1 MAQKKL
7 SAVISIGGAVSST
20 LGRAF
25 SSVRGET
32 TKVGDA
38 ISKLTARQRELGNVI
53 RQQETLGRSASAL
66 KVQYAQTELGLIGR
80 QIEALKRRQA
90 VEKRI
95 TDNQAE
101 RSKVRGQIGEAVG
114 VGAAVLGPIGASVKA
129 SASFRYE
136 LALIG
141 NTANLTGVQI
151 GALGKDIQ
159 AVARDTGN
167 ATTDVLGAMKFL
179 VAAGMD
185 AMTAGQ
191 ALSSIGRTATATG
204 SNIEDVAK
212 ATFTLGDALK
222 VQPGQMQK
230 ALDALVQSGK
240 EGNFEFKDMAAELP
254 VLGAAMQSLKL
265 TGTDAVATL
274 GAALQIARKG
284 AGGSA
289 QAATNL
295 ENFLVKLT
303 SPETLKKA
311 KENFGVDL
319 YQIITDAQSQ
329 GKNPF
334 EAALAEINRM
344 TKGGDQKLLGE
355 LFGDMQVQGFLR
367 PMLQNLEEYDRIKRA
382 ALSADGVVDR
392 DLPAILGQTQKQL
405 EATGDAFRQLGIA
418 IGSALAPAV
427 GAVVGVLVPAIRGI
441 TDFVSENGKLVG
453 SVLVGS
459 VLVGAAA
466 MSAGRIGFLVIKYG
480 ALLAA
485 RAVMA
490 LGVAMMA
497 NPIGMG
503 IRLIAGG
510 AALIVMHWTPIKAFF
525 ANLWGEV
532 KATFAGVYDWI
543 VGKVA
548 YLMELPGK
556 IKDKVGGA
564 LGIGAYSSTVS
575 GSTMDGFEVPGAGLP
590 DVPAMAARGSST
602 TVTDNSTQV
611 FNVTQQPG
619 QDAKALAN
627 EIERLQRRRAGVAGR
642 SSLIDG
648 AGAQ

>member
-1 MAQKKL
+1 MAQKQL
-7 SAVISIGGAVSST
+7 SAVIQIGGAVSST

-25 SSVRGET
+25 GAVRGET
-32 TKVGDA
+32 IKVGEA
-38 ISKLTARQRELGNVI
+38 VSKLTARQRELGNVI
-53 RQQETLGRSASAL
+53 KQQEALGRNASAL
-66 KVQYAQTELGLIGR
+66 KVQYANQELVLIGR

-90 VEKRI
+90 VEQRI
-95 TDNQAE
+95 TDNQAQ
-101 RSKVRGQIGEAVG
+101 RANLRGQIGEAVA
-114 VGAAVLGPIGASVKA
+114 VGAAVLGPLGAAIKS
-129 SASFRYE
+129 SASFNYE

-141 NTANLTGVQI
+141 NTANLTRTQVT
-151 GALGKDIQ
+151 ALGADIQ

-191 ALSSIGRTATATG
+191 ALRGIGKTATATG

-222 VQPGQMQK
+222 VNPGQMQK
-230 ALDALVQSGK
+230 ALDALVQAGK

-295 ENFLVKLT
+295 ENFLVKLA

-311 KENFGVDL
+311 RENFGVDL
-319 YQIITDAQSQ
+319 YQIITDAQSKGQ
-329 GKNPF
+329 NPF

-367 PMLQNLEEYDRIKRA
+367 PMLQNLDEYNRIKRA
-382 ALSADGVVDR
+382 ALEADGVVDR

-418 IGSALAPAV
+418 IGAALAPAV
-427 GAVVGVLVPAIRGI
+427 GMVVGVLVPAIQGV
-441 TDFVSENGKLVG
+441 TSFVNENSKLVG
-453 SVLVGS
+453 SIGA
-459 VLVGAAA
+459 VGAALA
-466 MSAGRIGFLVIKYG
+466 AGRIGFLVIKYG
-480 ALLAA
+480 ALLAS
-485 RAVMA
+485 RAVLA
-490 LGVAMMA
+490 LGAAMLA
-497 NPIGMG
+497 NPIGLG

-510 AALIVMHWTPIKAFF
+510 AALIVMHWEPIKGFF

-532 KATFAGVYDWI
+532 KATFASVYDWI

-548 YLMELPGK
+548 YLMEIPGR

-564 LGIGAYSSTVS
+564 LGIGSYAKPPT
-575 GSTMDGFEVPGAGLP
+575 GGTMDGFEPPGAGLP
-590 DVPAMAARGSST
+590 DVPAVASRGSS
-602 TVTDNSTQV
+602 VTN
-611 FNVTQQPG
+611 NVTHSPTYNITQQPG
-619 QDAKALAN
+619 QSAKELAD
-627 EIERLQRRRAGVAGR
+627 EIDRLQRRRAGVMGR
-642 SSLIDG
+642 SSLLDG
-648 AGAQ
+648 MGAQ

>member
-1 MAQKKL
+1 MSQKRL
-7 SAVISIGGAVSST
+7 SAVIQIGGAVSST

-25 SSVRGET
+25 GAVRGET
-32 TKVGDA
+32 IKVGEA
-38 ISKLTARQRELGNVI
+38 VSKLTARQRELGNVI
-53 RQQETLGRSASAL
+53 KQQEALGRSASAL
-66 KVQYAQTELGLIGR
+66 KVQYANQELALIGR

-90 VEKRI
+90 VEQRI
-95 TDNQAE
+95 TDNQAQ
-101 RSKVRGQIGEAVG
+101 RANLRGQIGEAVA
-114 VGAAVLGPIGASVKA
+114 VGAAVLGPLGAAVKSA
-129 SASFRYE
+129 ASFSYE

-141 NTANLTGVQI
+141 NTANLTRPQVA
-151 GALGKDIQ
+151 ALGADIQ

-191 ALSSIGRTATATG
+191 ALRGIGKTATATG

-222 VQPGQMQK
+222 VNPGQMQK

-274 GAALQIARKG
+274 GAALQVARKG
-284 AGGSA
+284 AGTSS

-303 SPETLKKA
+303 STETLKKA
-311 KENFGVDL
+311 RENFGVDL
-319 YQIITDAQSQ
+319 YKIITDAQSS
-329 GKNPF
+329 GRNPF

-367 PMLQNLEEYDRIKRA
+367 PMLQNLDEYNRIKKA
-382 ALSADGVVDR
+382 ALEADGVVDR
-392 DLPAILGQTQKQL
+392 DLPAILQQTQKQL

-427 GAVVGVLVPAIRGI
+427 GMVVGVLVPAIQGV
-441 TDFVSENGKLVG
+441 TSFVNENSKLVG
-453 SVLVGS
+453 SIGAV
-459 VLVGAAA
+459 AAA
-466 MSAGRIGFLVIKYG
+466 LAAGRIGFLVIKYG
-480 ALLAA
+480 ALLAS
-485 RAVMA
+485 RAV
-490 LGVAMMA
+490 LGLGAAMMA
-497 NPIGMG
+497 NPIGLG
-503 IRLIAGG
+503 VRLIAAG
-510 AALIVMHWTPIKAFF
+510 AALIVMHWEPIKGFF

-532 KATFAGVYDWI
+532 KATFASVYDWI
-543 VGKVA
+543 VGRVA
-548 YLMELPGK
+548 YLMEIPGR

-564 LGIGAYSSTVS
+564 LGIGSYAKPPT
-575 GSTMDGFEVPGAGLP
+575 GGTMDGFEPPGAGLP
-590 DVPAMAARGSST
+590 DVPAVASRGSN
-602 TVTDNSTQV
+602 VTN
-611 FNVTQQPG
+611 NVTHSPTYNITQQPG
-619 QDAKALAN
+619 QSAKELAD
-627 EIERLQRRRAGVAGR
+627 EIDRLQRRRAGVMGR
-642 SSLIDG
+642 SSLLDG
-648 AGAQ
+648 MGAQ